1 MDERSKWVLTQLAVG
16 LIFFIIF
23 SLGSFLINVFNAIYD
38 TIIEF
43 INGVENAPADT
54 NEERKEQVEV
64 DICLKGRNA
73 YSVSSFFNL

>member
-43 INGVENAPADT
+43 INGGENAPADT
-54 NEERKEQVEV
+54 NEERNVRRKL
-64 DICLKGRNA
+64 C
-73 YSVSSFFNL
+73 